1 MRLLHR
7 YLDEAGAL
15 YAIINIEVPNI
26 LDKEIIT
33 LLNTIREKRG
43 NNGS

>member
-1 MRLLHR
+1 
-7 YLDEAGAL
+7 
-15 YAIINIEVPNI
+15 VPNI